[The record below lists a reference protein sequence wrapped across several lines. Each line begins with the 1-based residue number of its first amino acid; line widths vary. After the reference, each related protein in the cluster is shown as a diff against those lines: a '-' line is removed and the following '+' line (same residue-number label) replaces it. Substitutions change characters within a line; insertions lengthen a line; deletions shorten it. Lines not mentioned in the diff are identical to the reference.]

1 MHPWELQ
8 LLQLTTALRVWLL
21 ESISDAD
28 LAFALAGNPS
38 IGESLRDLGRTER
51 AYIDSFVTRRL
62 DLAAAPPATSE
73 RQPGFPGMPRVPS
86 PRLRD
91 WFAGDGCRA
100 RGGRHGHPGGRVPDR
115 PRGPWRAASRCR
127 SSRNSPPTGRPIL
140 IAMAKIDVAL
150 RAMGRHRGEQWEDW
164 LG

>member
-28 LAFALAGNPS
+28 LAFALPGNPS
-38 IGESLRDLGRTER
+38 IGESLVDLGRTER
-51 AYIDSFVTRRL
+51 AYTDSFVTRRL
-62 DLAAAPPATSE
+62 DHAALTVPAPGEPADAGGSVAAL
-73 RQPGFPGMPRVPS
+73 QG
-86 PRLRD
+86 
-91 WFAGDGCRA
+91 WFASMDAELEAVVTAIPEDEFRA
-100 RGGRHGHPGGRVPDR
+100 GRVDRGGGFSMPIFAQFATYRE
-115 PRGPWRAASRCR
+115 A
-127 SSRNSPPTGRPIL
+127 IL

-150 RAMGRHRGEQWEDW
+150 RAMGRQRGEQWEDW